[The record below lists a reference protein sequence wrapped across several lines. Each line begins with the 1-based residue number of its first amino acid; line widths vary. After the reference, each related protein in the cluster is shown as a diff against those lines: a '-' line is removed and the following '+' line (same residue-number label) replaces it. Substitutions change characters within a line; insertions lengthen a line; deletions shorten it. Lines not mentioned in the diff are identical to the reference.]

1 MIQAVNISQLLSQD
15 QLKVSTNWAS
25 GLSGRLSSLGF
36 PQAGEFMVSL
46 GAHRVVF
53 RFQDGSIDVAE
64 FKEGK
69 TRSAVLA
76 YVQNSVKL
84 NGRLAQKEDLKAIL
98 SMLKSA
104 VILGKQGGVQGGE
117 GMRWIVAL
125 GKTIHRFSEGEGSSV
140 IASFIE
146 KTKQLFLGMR
156 ANLKRLVINNDS
168 FRPKPSLGYQL
179 AIDAQEGGYL
189 ERSHFVRNHV
199 SIDFL
204 KLGMTINEQPITQTG
219 CTWFSDRL
227 GNLTKDVA
235 GGRAEVFEG

>member
-15 QLKVSTNWAS
+15 QLKVRTNWAS
-25 GLSGRLSSLGF
+25 GLSGRLASLGF
-36 PQAGEFMVSL
+36 PQTGEFMVSL
-46 GAHRVVF
+46 EDHRVVF
-53 RFQDGSIDVAE
+53 QFQDGCVEVAE
-64 FKEGK
+64 FKAGK

-76 YVQNSVKL
+76 YVQNVVKL

-104 VILGKQGGVQGGE
+104 VILGKQSGVQCGDGL
-117 GMRWIVAL
+117 RWVVAL
-125 GKTIHRFSEGEGSSV
+125 GKTIHRFSEGEGPSV
-140 IASFIE
+140 VASFIE
-146 KTKQLFLGMR
+146 KTKQLFVGMR

-168 FRPKPSLGYQL
+168 LRPKPSLGYQL
-179 AIDAQEGGYL
+179 AIDAQEGGYV
-189 ERSHFVRNHV
+189 ERSHFVRNQV

-204 KLGMTINEQPITQTG
+204 RLGMTINDTPITQTG